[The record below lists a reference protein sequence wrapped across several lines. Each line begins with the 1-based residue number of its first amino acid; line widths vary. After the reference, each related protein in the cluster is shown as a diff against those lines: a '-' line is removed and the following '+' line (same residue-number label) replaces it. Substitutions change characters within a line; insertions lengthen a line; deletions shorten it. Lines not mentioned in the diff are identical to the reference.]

1 MTGAYKIND
10 IAYIIESNRYIRE
23 GKIIHISGDL
33 ITFKFL
39 DYMGA
44 ATKVKAHRL
53 YPTEEAA
60 LTAIGKSKVKISSS
74 HMVAILG

>member
-1 MTGAYKIND
+1 MTGAYKLND
-10 IAYIIESNRYIRE
+10 VAYMIESNHYIRE

-39 DYMGA
+39 DCMGA
-44 ATKVKAHRL
+44 ATKIKAHRL

-60 LTAIGKSKVKISSS
+60 LAAIGKSKAEISSS
-74 HMVAILG
+74 HMMAILG

>member
-39 DYMGA
+39 DCMGA

-60 LTAIGKSKVKISSS
+60 LTAIGNRKVKISSS

>member
-10 IAYIIESNRYIRE
+10 IAYMIESNRYIRE

-39 DYMGA
+39 ACMGA
-44 ATKVKAHRL
+44 ATKIKEHRL

-60 LTAIGKSKVKISSS
+60 LAAIGRNKVEIPSS
-74 HMVAILG
+74 HMMAIRG

>member
-1 MTGAYKIND
+1 
-10 IAYIIESNRYIRE
+10 
-23 GKIIHISGDL
+23 
-33 ITFKFL
+33 
-39 DYMGA
+39 MGA

-60 LTAIGKSKVKISSS
+60 LTAIGKSKVEISSS